1 MCDVCCVRPLSAIQ
15 KGHGGLAFLADVLRC
30 SMTYVGAIK
39 CNNTQNGTPEMSAY
53 AKETRSRFAKHMAYR
68 RTLNELRALPLNIKL
83 DLDISGIE
91 AEVAKKAVYGA

>member
-1 MCDVCCVRPLSAIQ
+1 
-15 KGHGGLAFLADVLRC
+15 
-30 SMTYVGAIK
+30 
-39 CNNTQNGTPEMSAY
+39 MSAY